1 LQGTIEQFLFSI
13 PDAGVALGGLSVRS
27 IKYLISK
34 GDLATRKIG
43 GRTMVT
49 RESIRRYAAGDHPE
63 AIRPFM
69 QVA

>member
-1 LQGTIEQFLFSI
+1 MQGTIEQFLFSI

-43 GRTMVT
+43 GRTTVT
-49 RESIRRYAAGDHPE
+49 REGIAHCPCWAYVDAHFQA
-63 AIRPFM
+63 
-69 QVA
+69 VTV